1 LLLKTSKLSRFTLL
15 RLHTIKSKIM
25 KTKIALFSLLAV
37 AMSASVFAQEEIDDM
52 YFTSKDRVAENAKRQ
67 VEVASL
73 SKRVLESES
82 APVINPTDSYSSRGV
97 NPEYISGS
105 KVGSVATTGNNVS
118 YFSANYQPTAVNQ
131 SLNNNSN
138 MAYNGFGGPMG
149 YNRFGSP
156 YGMMGGMGMMGMGGM
171 GMGFSPWGFN
181 NMGMMN
187 PYMNPYMDPFMMNNW
202 GGYGMNGF
210 YQPGLSFGFG
220 SGWGNPMFGFGNSF
234 YNPWGYNSWGMNSFY
249 GGWGNPWG
257 WNSFYGNNIVI
268 ADQPRRQSARASEMA
283 YYSQA
288 NSSTSG
294 RVATTDYYN
303 STWRNVVYQ
312 QANTNAQNNGWSN
325 GGWNVPRNNNN
336 SWNNGWQ
343 NNNGWNNN
351 SWNNS
356 NGSWGGR
363 SSSFSTGGGTSGGGY
378 SGGSSGGGSR
388 RGRD

>member
-1 LLLKTSKLSRFTLL
+1 
-15 RLHTIKSKIM
+15 M

-181 NMGMMN
+181 NMGLMN

-257 WNSFYGNNIVI
+257 MNSFYNRGWNTWGNGWYGGNTVVVV
-268 ADQPRRQSARASEMA
+268 DRPRAESARNAEVER
-283 YYSQA
+283 YYRTDATGGSNA
-288 NSSTSG
+288 GG
-294 RVATTDYYN
+294 RVASQEYYN
-303 STWRNVVYQ
+303 RSWRNDVQ
-312 QANTNAQNNGWSN
+312 QNNGTAWNSRPTQSTN
-325 GGWNVPRNNNN
+325 AWNSGWNNNN
-336 SWNNGWQ
+336 S
-343 NNNGWNNN
+343 NNGWNNSN
-351 SWNNS
+351 GWNS
-356 NGSWGGR
+356 NQNNGWGNSSGR
-363 SSSFSTGGGTSGGGY
+363 SFSTGGGGGFSGGG
-378 SGGSSGGGSR
+378 SAGGGGGGGSR